1 MLTGDSRAVGEAVA
15 RELGLDE
22 VHAELLPGD
31 KVDRVEALLREKA
44 PKEQLVFVGDGINDA
59 PVLSRAD
66 IGVAM
71 GAMGS
76 DAAIEA
82 ADVVLMDDDL
92 SKLPVAVRIARK
104 TLRIVHQNIVF
115 ALGVKFLVLALSA
128 VGRANMWM
136 AVFADVGVSV
146 LAILNASRMLRTK

>member
-1 MLTGDSRAVGEAVA
+1 ME
-15 RELGLDE
+15 
-22 VHAELLPGD
+22 
-31 KVDRVEALLREKA
+31 RVEQLLAQKR
-44 PKEQLVFVGDGINDA
+44 PGEQLVFVGDGINDA

-66 IGVAM
+66 VGVAM

-92 SKLPVAVRIARK
+92 TKLPVAVSIARK
-104 TLRIVHQNIVF
+104 TLRIVRQNIVF
-115 ALGVKFLVLALSA
+115 ALGVKFLVLILSA
-128 VGRANMWM
+128 FGMANMWM

-146 LAILNASRMLRTK
+146 LAILNASRMLRKEG